1 MKRNLLIITQVLDEA
16 DSNLGFFC
24 RWVTEYASQVDQ
36 LYVIA
41 LRVGTYH
48 APSNVTVLSLG
59 KEEGNSRIKRLCL
72 FWKYCLVYG
81 RKATAVFA
89 HMCPEYILYG
99 AWLLRSKR
107 RKLGL
112 WYLHKSVTL
121 KLKLAEKMVDYIFT
135 AHSDGV
141 KAHSKK
147 IVVTGH
153 GIDLDLFSL
162 PRTAHTSSDSIRLLT
177 VGRITPSKDLLLLLR
192 VVKMLHSSN
201 QGKFTLDI
209 VGDAYLPS
217 DHAYLKLL
225 HEEVRKLEINDSVRF
240 VGKTPYTELPKIYRN
255 ADIFVSA
262 SKTGG
267 IDKAILEAM
276 ASACAVITS
285 NEAFRSILPAECIF
299 EEGSVEDGASKIKNY
314 KSIDREKLHEYVI
327 HEHSLEKSAASVLA
341 QLF

>member
-24 RWVTEYASQVDQ
+24 RWVTEYANQVDH

-41 LRVGTYH
+41 LRVGAYR

-59 KEEGNSRIKRLCL
+59 KEKRNSRIKRLLL
-72 FWKYCLVYG
+72 FWKYCFTYG
-81 RKATAVFA
+81 RKANAVFT

-99 AWLLRSKR
+99 AWLLRSKK

-135 AHSDGV
+135 AHNDGV
-141 KAHSKK
+141 KTHSKK

-153 GIDLDLFSL
+153 GIDLNLFSL
-162 PRTAHTSSDSIRLLT
+162 PHTVNTSSDSIRLLT

-192 VVKMLHSSN
+192 VVKMLNSSG
-201 QGKFTLDI
+201 QEKYTLTV
-209 VGDAYLPS
+209 VGEAYLSS
-217 DHAYLKLL
+217 DRAYEKLL
-225 HEEVRKLEINDSVRF
+225 HEEVKKLEIEDKVRF
-240 VGKTPYTELPKIYRN
+240 AGKISYTELPQIYRDAN
-255 ADIFVSA
+255 IFVNA

-267 IDKAILEAM
+267 VDKAALEAM
-276 ASACAVITS
+276 ASECAVITS
-285 NEAFRSILPAECIF
+285 NQAFRTMLPAECLF
-299 EEGSVEDGASKIKNY
+299 EEGSAEDLVQKIKNY
-314 KSIDREKLHEYVI
+314 KVIDREKLHEYVV
-327 HEHSLEKSAASVLA
+327 HEHSLKKSADGVIT